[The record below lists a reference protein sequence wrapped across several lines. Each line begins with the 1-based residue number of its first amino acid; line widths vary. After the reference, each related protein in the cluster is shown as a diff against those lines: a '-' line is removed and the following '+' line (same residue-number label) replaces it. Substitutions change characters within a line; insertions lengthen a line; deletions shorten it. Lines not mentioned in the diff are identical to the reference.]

1 VSIELASLLTP
12 DVVQNALTKFWG
24 EQLRVVQNRDRLVLA
39 LPLMDPDGWQIVVS
53 LQPISGTRAIISDRG
68 ETLARLDN
76 SGLDLEGE
84 GTGRLLESRLKVFEL
99 LRDGYELKKEIALPL
114 DGVDVQLFGEALV
127 SLGHLLYRHEPAKLR
142 AEHVYHQVRGLL
154 LRQHLK
160 FIEGP
165 AAVIPGRTEKS
176 ISIDFLVQ
184 GRCSIA
190 CKTVERRGR
199 MREYME
205 QWGYRWLDAK
215 SHDSKLIAAMFFDP
229 ENQQW
234 DEGSLAIGREV
245 CQVFHPYHAVDEIQR
260 DLDRYARAA

>member
-1 VSIELASLLTP
+1 MSTELASLLTP
-12 DVVQNALTKFWG
+12 DTVRNALTKFWG
-24 EQLRVVQNRDRLVLA
+24 EQLRVVQYRDWLTLA
-39 LPLMDPDGWQIVVS
+39 LPLMDPDGWQIVVW
-53 LQPISGTRAIISDRG
+53 LQPVSGTRAIISDRG
-68 ETLARLDN
+68 ETLAHLEN
-76 SGLDLEGE
+76 AGLDLETE
-84 GTGRLLESRLKVFEL
+84 GTRPLLDSRLKTFEL
-99 LRDGYELKKEIALPL
+99 FRDGYELKKEIALPL
-114 DGVDVQLFGEALV
+114 DGIDVQLFGEALV
-127 SLGHLLYRHEPAKLR
+127 SIGHLLYRHEPAKLR

-165 AAVIPGRTEKS
+165 AAVIPGKTEKS

-184 GRCSIA
+184 ERCLIA
-190 CKTVERRGR
+190 CKSVERRGR

-215 SHDSKLIAAMFFDP
+215 SHDSGLIAAMFYDP

-234 DEGSLAIGREV
+234 DDGSLAIGREV
-245 CQVFHPYHAVDEIQR
+245 CQIFHPYHAVDEIQR